1 MSQKLL
7 SEGQIKY
14 LQEVLGIQDLVMP
27 QDGRPALGHELNQAP
42 NVQGEVS
49 SARLIALFPLP
60 PEHFP
65 LKPEARDL
73 AEKMIRAMKLESEQV
88 FWFEHL
94 ISQSQSIEVLIEFL
108 QGVGRRPVLVFHEDA
123 IEASLG
129 IKAEVGQ
136 WTVDRGSGTRILS
149 TYSIQSL
156 LDNPLLKKSAWAH
169 LQKVM
174 KEI

>member
-1 MSQKLL
+1 MSQKVL

-14 LQEVLGIQDLVMP
+14 LQEVLGIQNLMLP
-27 QDGRPALGHELNQAP
+27 QDGRPVLTHELNQSP

-49 SARLIALFPLP
+49 SARLIAIFPLS

-73 AEKMIRAMKLESEQV
+73 AEKMIRAMKIESDQV
-88 FWFEHL
+88 FWFEYL
-94 ISQSQSIEVLIEFL
+94 VSQSQSIESVAEILKD
-108 QGVGRRPVLVFHEDA
+108 VGHRPVLVFHEDA
-123 IEASLG
+123 IAASLG

-136 WTVDRGSGTRILS
+136 WTVDHASGARILF

-156 LDNPLLKKSAWAH
+156 LENPLLKKTAWAH